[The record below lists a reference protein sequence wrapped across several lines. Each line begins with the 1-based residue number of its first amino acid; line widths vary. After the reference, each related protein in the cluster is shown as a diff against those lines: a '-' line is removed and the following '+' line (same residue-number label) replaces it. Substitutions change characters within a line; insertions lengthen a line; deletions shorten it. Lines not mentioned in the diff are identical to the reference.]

1 MLFSKI
7 YGKSKKYLAVSLA
20 ELMIVLML
28 ISIIATFLII
38 TIENSALQT
47 KELLIKFDTAYT
59 NLSNVLS
66 KVMVNQDPNSTW
78 KTDAEKLSNIS
89 CKDASGNNITNRSL
103 CLRTAMLDNSSNI
116 QACSSDIECF
126 PDYTNLS
133 TQLTE
138 YFPNTTE
145 GETASIKL
153 PEGANALISYMDSEC
168 QLQIP
173 INRKSRTETEY
184 VKGCGVMVIDANGT
198 DNPNNLIIDDTE
210 YVDRFLVAITK
221 NGLVKS
227 NFLSALVCEEGTTW
241 DSKSKKCKTATVCP
255 YNMDKVNTMEGAN
268 DDDNIIKTNI
278 ESDNCYDVK
287 CRYTGSVTPA
297 GVCPASC
304 NAGEGRYGG
313 LWVSEGGSLAE
324 GTPKECCIP
333 IYDVR
338 GLNNINNNLAGNYC
352 LMADLT
358 VDSSTFSTSIG
369 SLANPFTGN
378 FYGNGHTISGLT
390 VSLFEKVEGAGKKI
404 ENLGLTGL
412 NVTGYGALARHVNG
426 MDLSSIFGTG
436 NVTSETPV
444 SGSIGGL
451 VGYSETAATFN
462 NLYYQG
468 NITVSDTGTD
478 DSLHVFGI
486 SGLVGGSL
494 DNTHNNHYFDGN
506 IILTKDAHPVYIG
519 GVYGYSI
526 RNNVSGSFANAII
539 NHNTCSNTNYVG
551 NIMGRQH
558 TSTVTNIY
566 SLGTINTGASCY
578 AGGLVGKV
586 YGLIPGDSLLTN
598 AYSTAQINATNGNA
612 LIGTIETGVTYTVSN
627 VFWSSTLSGK
637 DNAAPGTI
645 SGISPIPAT
654 FDTNFNTAMPPQAHR
669 DCRNNS
675 SAAGGCIDALN
686 TQNSW
691 DFNNVWAW
699 KTPQN
704 ASPVTNPVFRWQCK
718 PYKSNG
724 YDCCKPTSSTES
736 KLNSCPTAK

>member
-66 KVMVNQDPNSTW
+66 KVMVNQNPNSTW

-133 TQLTE
+133 TQLTG
-138 YFPNTTE
+138 YFSNTTE

-153 PEGANALISYMDSEC
+153 PGGANALISYMDSEC

-227 NFLSALVCEEGTTW
+227 NYLSALVCEEGTTW
-241 DSKSKKCKTATVCP
+241 DSTSKKCKTATVCP
-255 YNMDKVNTMEGAN
+255 YNMEKVNTMEDAN

-304 NAGEGRYGG
+304 NTGEGRYGG

-369 SLANPFTGN
+369 SYSKPFSGN
-378 FYGNGHTISGLT
+378 FYGNGHIIKGLT
-390 VSLFEKVEGAGKKI
+390 VSLFDYVQGAAGTKI
-404 ENLGLTGL
+404 ENLGLKDG
-412 NVTGYGALARHVNG
+412 NVNGYGSLARVVTETNL
-426 MDLSSIFGTG
+426 DSIFGTG
-436 NVTSETPV
+436 KISHENIV
-444 SGSIGGL
+444 SSLGGL
-451 VGYSETAATFN
+451 VGSAYETGN
-462 NLYYQG
+462 SSNLYYQG
-468 NITVSDTGTD
+468 DVDVKNSQVANDGNGYGIGGIIGSNSRNIQNSYFDGRINLTEPTGPVNIGGLSGWSATNV
-478 DSLHVFGI
+478 LNVFVNAI
-486 SGLVGGSL
+486 I
-494 DNTHNNHYFDGN
+494 THNNC
-506 IILTKDAHPVYIG
+506 VE
-519 GVYGYSI
+519 
-526 RNNVSGSFANAII
+526 ANF
-539 NHNTCSNTNYVG
+539 VG
-551 NIMGRQH
+551 NIFGLQRFET
-558 TSTVTNIY
+558 TSSGLY
-566 SLGTINTGASCY
+566 STGTINTGEVCKT
-578 AGGLVGKV
+578 GGLWGCFN
-586 YGLIPGDSLLTN
+586 GTGSLTN
-598 AYSTAQINATNGNA
+598 AYSTASINASGTTANA
-612 LIGTIETGVTYTVSN
+612 LIGAIASDSSYTASN

-669 DCRNNS
+669 DCRNNP